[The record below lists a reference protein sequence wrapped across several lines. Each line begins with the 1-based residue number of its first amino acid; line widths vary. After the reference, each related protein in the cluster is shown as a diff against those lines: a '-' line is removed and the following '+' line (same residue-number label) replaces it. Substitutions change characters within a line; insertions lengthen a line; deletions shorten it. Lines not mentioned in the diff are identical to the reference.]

1 MSLSNRVL
9 WKEGLFIRPQHF
21 QQESR
26 FLTSQ
31 LKQVID
37 ISAYNLGFEKIAFDQ
52 QQLSFGKFGI
62 TECKGVMPDAVRW
75 SGSRNGSV
83 HKVDRG
89 L

>member
-37 ISAYNLGFEKIAFDQ
+37 ISKFDVSKPRSAKGHTP
-52 QQLSFGKFGI
+52 LEVVVGAVIGLLAGI
-62 TECKGVMPDAVRW
+62 VVFLATK
-75 SGSRNGSV
+75 N
-83 HKVDRG
+83 
-89 L
+89 

>member
-37 ISAYNLGFEKIAFDQ
+37 ISAYNLGF
-52 QQLSFGKFGI
+52 
-62 TECKGVMPDAVRW
+62 
-75 SGSRNGSV
+75 
-83 HKVDRG
+83 
-89 L
+89 